1 LRKRS
6 RFARLGV
13 LSIALLLSLCV
24 MGIGYAGWTDTV
36 SIDGTMQMGYIE
48 VVLSPDTEGSSH
60 NISCSLS
67 APYNLHITLNY
78 PKSGTYTYGFTIDNT
93 GTIPVNIQS
102 IDIDTS
108 GVPGGV
114 DVSVLGVNKSDQ
126 IEQAGVVGDSVGGTV
141 SVIVAEDYGGTFS
154 FDVTFS
160 FVQWNLYEE

>member
-1 LRKRS
+1 LRKRN
-6 RFARLGV
+6 RFARLGM

-36 SIDGTMQMGYIE
+36 SIDGTMKMGYIE
-48 VVLSPDTEGSSH
+48 VALSPGACSSS

-67 APYNLHITLNY
+67 APHTLHITLTY
-78 PKSGTYTYGFTIDNT
+78 PEPGTYTCGFTVDNT
-93 GTIPVNIQS
+93 GTIPVKIQS

-114 DVSVLGVNKSDQ
+114 GVSVSGVAESDQ
-126 IEQAGVVGDSVGGTV
+126 IEQAGVDGDSVEGMV
-141 SVIVAEDYGGTFS
+141 EVIVPENSNGSFS
-154 FDVTFS
+154 FDVTFL